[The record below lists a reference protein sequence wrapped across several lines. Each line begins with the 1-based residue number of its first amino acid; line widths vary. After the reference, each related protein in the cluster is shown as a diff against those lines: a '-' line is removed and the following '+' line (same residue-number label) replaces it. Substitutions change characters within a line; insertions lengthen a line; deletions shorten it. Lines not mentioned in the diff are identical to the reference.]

1 VAFSEEA
8 KELIAQWLEM
18 RKDLD
23 DLKVDSLF
31 ITKYSNEFRPMS
43 KGTIQDRIR
52 RIGEIVGL
60 DDFHAHCV
68 RKTSLNRIYKTTGD
82 MSLAAEMGNHKSIE
96 TTRSAYIKP
105 QSKAEI
111 RDKIAEL
118 MKKKSTE
125 DTQ

>member
-1 VAFSEEA
+1 
-8 KELIAQWLEM
+8 
-18 RKDLD
+18 
-23 DLKVDSLF
+23 
-31 ITKYSNEFRPMS
+31 
-43 KGTIQDRIR
+43 
-52 RIGEIVGL
+52 
-60 DDFHAHCV
+60 
-68 RKTSLNRIYKTTGD
+68 